1 MLSEYFASSPLRHA
15 HFRRYYAASVGV
27 AMGYTMTST
36 MAAWL
41 MATMTPSALM
51 VALVQT
57 ASTAPAFVV
66 GLLAGSLAD
75 IVERR
80 RVILATQVVFLAG
93 ALLLGVATLTDVMAP
108 WGLLAL
114 TFIVGIGF
122 TFYMPAQQAS
132 INDLVGRT
140 EVPQAVAL
148 GAVAMNVSRAVGP
161 AAAGA
166 VAALVGTGSAFLASA
181 ACFGW
186 IFMVGSSAQG
196 ERR

>member
-15 HFRRYYAASVGV
+15 HFRRYYAASIGV

-93 ALLLGVATLTDVMAP
+93 ALLLGVATLTERD
-108 WGLLAL
+108 
-114 TFIVGIGF
+114 
-122 TFYMPAQQAS
+122 
-132 INDLVGRT
+132 
-140 EVPQAVAL
+140 
-148 GAVAMNVSRAVGP
+148 GAVGAARADVHGRHRVHVLH
-161 AAAGA
+161 AGA
-166 VAALVGTGSAFLASA
+166 VRRASTT
-181 ACFGW
+181 
-186 IFMVGSSAQG
+186 SSG
-196 ERR
+196 GPRCRRRSRWARSR